1 MFVCSNGSVKRCGS
15 LAPVAAGGPQNA
27 DPIKCCVE
35 NQLAK
40 MMIQSDQVKTEN
52 ADFSTE
58 LDRFE
63 AKYIIPRGLV
73 TPIQDFIR
81 PYCEMDKH
89 CAAFGGQYTITT
101 LQMDSPSLSLHYA
114 KEWEASHRFK
124 LRVRT
129 YGNPPGQAPV
139 FLEIKR
145 KYFERVIK
153 SRACISLDDWKPGL
167 LKKHVNELNL
177 KSVREREAFREFVRL
192 CEEIDAQ
199 PLVYIRYSREAFSGI
214 FDHYARITFDSKLCY
229 QPVRDMY
236 NWGAGGRFISMD
248 SGLVRNRRESS
259 LVLEVKCTEQVPT
272 WMVELVQEF
281 DLVRCGNCKYSTAIW
296 MENLLTGTGGA
307 PFADDFILT

>member
-1 MFVCSNGSVKRCGS
+1 MMSS
-15 LAPVAAGGPQNA
+15 LN
-27 DPIKCCVE
+27 K
-35 NQLAK
+35 AK
-40 MMIQSDQVKTEN
+40 AQD

-63 AKYIIPRGLV
+63 AKYIIPRRLV
-73 TPIQDFIR
+73 EPIKDFIR
-81 PYCEMDKH
+81 PYCTMDKH
-89 CAAFGGQYTITT
+89 CAAAGGRYTINT
-101 LQMDSPSLSLHYA
+101 LQLDSPSLSLHYA

-129 YGNPPGQAPV
+129 YGNPPGAAPV
-139 FLEIKR
+139 FMEIKR

-153 SRACISLDDWKPGL
+153 SRACIPFAEWKPGVL
-167 LKKHVNELNL
+167 RRHVDELQL
-177 KSVREREAFREFVRL
+177 KSVKEREAFREFVRL
-192 CEEIDAQ
+192 TNEIDAG
-199 PLVYIRYSREAFSGI
+199 PLVYIRYSREAFTGI

-236 NWGAGGRFISMD
+236 NWGRGGRFISMD

-259 LVLEVKCTEQVPT
+259 LVLEVKCTEQVPS

-296 MENLLTGTGGA
+296 MENLLTGNGEA
-307 PFADDFILT
+307 PFSDQFMYE